1 MRFLSGLL
9 FFFFFSLS
17 FLLVAQPAPPADF
30 LIYQKSFKR
39 VDDAFFNI
47 EVKLKKEFQEKSLPW
62 PSKYMYIRS
71 FKYDSELEVWV
82 KQKPEEPYRRFKT
95 YKICALAGRLGP
107 KRFEGDYQVPEG
119 FYYINQFRPNS
130 SYHLALG
137 VNYPNASDRILSDQR
152 RPGGEIY
159 IHGSCV
165 TVGCIPLTD
174 PVIEELYVL
183 AANTRAAGQDFIPLH
198 VFPVQFKKDKSKG
211 VLEDYLKIHP
221 EYRPLAFNLE
231 KVYYYFQTIKQLPNI
246 LINSNGEYT
255 MLQEFT
261 IPKRPVPPP
270 PPTPPFVFKENVE
283 SRKTGVQEKY
293 TDEELRTYITGYP
306 SYAGGMDGFKKFVD
320 DLGEDLAEFMPPGK
334 ERIFIPVEFIVNP
347 KGKVVNVEVDKMANN
362 EMNNLIIDRFQKMP
376 PWNPASIKEKPL
388 PRKLSQNIVVTAK
401 PKVEV
406 KQVILKEQE
415 D

>member
-1 MRFLSGLL
+1 MRFLCSVLV
-9 FFFFFSLS
+9 FFFSS
-17 FLLVAQPAPPADF
+17 FLLLAQPAPPADF
-30 LIYQKSFKR
+30 LSYQKSFKR
-39 VDDAFFNI
+39 VDDAFLHI
-47 EVKLKKEFQEKSLPW
+47 ESKLKQEFSEKSLPW
-62 PSKYMYIRS
+62 PAKYMYIRS

-95 YKICALAGRLGP
+95 FKVCALAGSLGP

-198 VFPVQFKKDKSKG
+198 VFPVKFKKDKSKE
-211 VLEDYLKIHP
+211 VVEAFLKIHP
-221 EYRPLAFNLE
+221 EYRPLAYNLE
-231 KVYYYFQTIKQLPNI
+231 KVYYYFQTNKQLPNI
-246 LINSNGEYT
+246 VINSNGDYT
-255 MLQEFT
+255 MLQEFA

-270 PPTPPFVFKENVE
+270 PLPPPFVFKENVE
-283 SRKTGVQEKY
+283 TRKTGVQEKY
-293 TDEELRTYITGYP
+293 TDEELRTYISGYP
-306 SYAGGMDGFKKFVD
+306 SYAGGMDGFKKFVE
-320 DLGEDLAEFMPPGK
+320 DLGEDLAEFMPLGK

-362 EMNNLIIDRFQKMP
+362 EMNNRIIERFQKMP
-376 PWNPASIKEKPL
+376 PWNPASIKEKSL

-406 KQVILKEQE
+406 KQVIQK
-415 D
+415 DDDDDD

>member
-1 MRFLSGLL
+1 MRFLSSFL
-9 FFFFFSLS
+9 FFLFSSL
-17 FLLVAQPAPPADF
+17 FLLAQPAPPADF
-30 LIYQKSFKR
+30 LSYQKSFKR
-39 VDDAFFNI
+39 VDDAFLHI
-47 EVKLKKEFQEKSLPW
+47 ESKLKGEFQEKSLVW
-62 PSKYMYIRS
+62 PAKYMYIRS

-82 KQKPEEPYRRFKT
+82 KQKPEDPYRRFKT
-95 YKICALAGRLGP
+95 YKVCALAGSLGP

-137 VNYPNASDRILSDQR
+137 VNYPNASDRILSDQK

-174 PVIEELYVL
+174 PMIEELYVL

-211 VLEDYLKIHP
+211 VIEDFLKIHP

-231 KVYYYFQTIKQLPNI
+231 KVYYYFQTKKQIPNI
-246 LINSNGEYT
+246 VINGNGDYT

-270 PPTPPFVFKENVE
+270 PPPVFKENIE
-283 SRKTGVQEKY
+283 PRKTGFREKY

-306 SYAGGMDGFKKFVD
+306 TYSGGMDGFKKFVD
-320 DLGEDLAEFMPPGK
+320 DLGEALADYMPPDK
-334 ERIFIPVEFIVNP
+334 ERIFIPVEFIVNA

-362 EMNNLIIDRFQKMP
+362 EMNNRIIERFEKMP
-376 PWNPASIKEKPL
+376 LWNPASIKEKPL

-406 KQVILKEQE
+406 KVVIEKDE
-415 D
+415 DD

>member
-1 MRFLSGLL
+1 MRFLSFVFLCL
-9 FFFFFSLS
+9 FPFSL
-17 FLLVAQPAPPADF
+17 LLAQPAPPADF
-30 LIYQKSFKR
+30 LSYQKSFKR
-39 VDDAFFNI
+39 VDDAFLHI
-47 EVKLKKEFQEKSLPW
+47 EAKLKSEFKEKSLTW
-62 PSKYMYIRS
+62 PAKYMYIRS

-82 KQKPEEPYRRFKT
+82 KQNPEDPYRRFKT
-95 YKICALAGRLGP
+95 YKVCALAGSLGP

-137 VNYPNASDRILSDQR
+137 VNYPNASDRILSDQK

-174 PVIEELYVL
+174 PVIEELYIL

-198 VFPVQFKKDKSKG
+198 VFPVQFKRDKSKQII
-211 VLEDYLKIHP
+211 EDFLKIHP

-231 KVYYYFQTIKQLPNI
+231 KVYYYFQTKKQLPNI
-246 LINSNGEYT
+246 IINGNGDYT

-270 PPTPPFVFKENVE
+270 PPPVFKENVE
-283 SRKTGVQEKY
+283 PRKTGIQEKY

-306 SYAGGMDGFKKFVD
+306 TYAGGNEAFKKFVD
-320 DLGEDLAEFMPPGK
+320 DLGEELAAFMPPEK
-334 ERIFIPVEFIVNP
+334 ERIYIPVEFIVNA
-347 KGKVVNVEVDKMANN
+347 KGKVVNVAVDKIANN
-362 EMNNLIIDRFQKMP
+362 EMNNRIISHFEKMP
-376 PWNPASIKEKPL
+376 LWTPASIKEKPL

-401 PKVEV
+401 PKAVEEKAV
-406 KQVILKEQE
+406 ADPEE
-415 D
+415 DD